1 MLPNPVVSYVQ
12 LRDKHNTISF
22 GCVCV
27 LYSERLSSL
36 MSQTYGSRT
45 VFTARR
51 VCIARTMPWQDV
63 RPSVCLSVRPTHAGI
78 MSKQLYISSK
88 FSRHRVAPAFQFFH
102 TKRDGNIPT
111 GTPSKGGG
119 RRMQGNMKKIAIFNQ
134 YLAVSGKRCK
144 IEPQLLWKANRKAHP
159 SFRMVQF

>member
-1 MLPNPVVSYVQ
+1 
-12 LRDKHNTISF
+12 
-22 GCVCV
+22 
-27 LYSERLSSL
+27 
-36 MSQTYGSRT
+36 
-45 VFTARR
+45 
-51 VCIARTMPWQDV
+51 MPWQDV

-119 RRMQGNMKKIAIFNQ
+119 ASNAREYEKNHDFQPISRCIWQTMQDRAI
-134 YLAVSGKRCK
+134 VTMEG
-144 IEPQLLWKANRKAHP
+144 E
-159 SFRMVQF
+159 